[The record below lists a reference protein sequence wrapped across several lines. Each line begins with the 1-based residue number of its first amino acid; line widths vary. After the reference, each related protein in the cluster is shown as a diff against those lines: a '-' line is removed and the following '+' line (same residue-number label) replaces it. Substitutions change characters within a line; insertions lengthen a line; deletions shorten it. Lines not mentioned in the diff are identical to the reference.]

1 MVSFADWKHHLP
13 GFLVSFLLLYSCCP
27 FCSVA
32 AAAASAV
39 PPNEP
44 FFTATVWLYASTSLP
59 KRCGNTKIFIHPPK
73 SQAPPEPLYL
83 SKDEAGSSPHM
94 HLHSRGQGR
103 QGWSGKTM
111 HSRQTWHEQN
121 RSASPKCG
129 LLQAL
134 LYGLNRAKKR
144 GEKEQFGSRFLR
156 KHWRLS
162 PRCLRLQPDI
172 HLAMGPGNILVFGWI
187 DLLRRR
193 FNLLKPIS
201 NEIWEVF
208 CSVVWKLEWLLIRN
222 YSITWTVFGCSS
234 HIILFLKMVAPVF
247 GLAEI

>member
-1 MVSFADWKHHLP
+1 MRFCHRNRAKGALVIHAAPEGAKMWNNLICSLFFMVSFADWKHHLP

-73 SQAPPEPLYL
+73 SQSPPEPLYL

-121 RSASPKCG
+121 RSASP
-129 LLQAL
+129 
-134 LYGLNRAKKR
+134 
-144 GEKEQFGSRFLR
+144 
-156 KHWRLS
+156 
-162 PRCLRLQPDI
+162 
-172 HLAMGPGNILVFGWI
+172 
-187 DLLRRR
+187 
-193 FNLLKPIS
+193 
-201 NEIWEVF
+201 
-208 CSVVWKLEWLLIRN
+208 SVVFFKLYCMVWIEQKREEKKNNLAQDSWGSTEGFLLDV
-222 YSITWTVFGCSS
+222 WGSS
-234 HIILFLKMVAPVF
+234 LTST
-247 GLAEI
+247 